1 MSLQTYPMIS
11 VVVPVYN
18 AENYLENSIRH
29 FLKQTYPNI
38 EFVLVDDGSR
48 DGSGKICD
56 EYSLK
61 ESRIH
66 VIHKANG
73 GASDARNVGIDN
85 ASGEYICFAD
95 SDDELNPDYVSN
107 LYSDFIKCPD
117 TDLVIQGFLQKW
129 PDREHQFKTTEGTYE
144 VSVDGLKR
152 FFSEIFINDFS
163 GPYCK
168 LFRKSILV
176 EHSIRYSKKII
187 YGEDFDFL
195 LRYIPFARRI
205 TTSSSCNYIYIMH
218 GGSVSS
224 KIYTFEKELSAIN
237 QLGSSFKALRDIFD
251 SEGLERSEKMS
262 LSAYVRRLISANYQ
276 YEYTRKDRICN
287 LRQIESR
294 YVQLFVES
302 NDGNSWFLKTVKQ
315 LLKDGHFCYL
325 DLFLYFRLS
334 VLN

>member
-85 ASGEYICFAD
+85 TSGEYICFAD

-117 TDLVIQGFLQKW
+117 T
-129 PDREHQFKTTEGTYE
+129 
-144 VSVDGLKR
+144 
-152 FFSEIFINDFS
+152 
-163 GPYCK
+163 
-168 LFRKSILV
+168 V
-176 EHSIRYSKKII
+176 E
-187 YGEDFDFL
+187 E
-195 LRYIPFARRI
+195 
-205 TTSSSCNYIYIMH
+205 SCI
-218 GGSVSS
+218 
-224 KIYTFEKELSAIN
+224 K
-237 QLGSSFKALRDIFD
+237 D
-251 SEGLERSEKMS
+251 SEGKRP
-262 LSAYVRRLISANYQ
+262 VRHSDNGLPWRGFGKHSGHR
-276 YEYTRKDRICN
+276 T
-287 LRQIESR
+287 SG
-294 YVQLFVES
+294 VE
-302 NDGNSWFLKTVKQ
+302 DTPQG
-315 LLKDGHFCYL
+315 
-325 DLFLYFRLS
+325 R
-334 VLN
+334 